1 MSKKAFDKI
10 KEGLDEAIA
19 VARGEAKPARF
30 HVPQESD
37 ARAIRRRLKLTG
49 STGQRK
55 I

>member
-1 MSKKAFDKI
+1 VSKKAFDKI

-19 VARGEAKPARF
+19 VARSEAKPSRF
-30 HVPQESD
+30 RVPRGSD